1 MGGNVLMTRRRE
13 RAGGKMQLRSW
24 IAWVAGITVLA
35 WSTVAVVQ
43 AQTVTFLD
51 ITDAVPG
58 KYFDAATT
66 APDPL
71 NPNRLIFGF
80 HTGLDVQT
88 WISRTFTASTAA
100 FYRASAMDTIRFLV
114 AAPPGYYIA
123 AISYT
128 QRGIGTMARTSK
140 ATGGATWVVDDIAE
154 DLGLFGA
161 NPALSHTL
169 NLKDQHRTLVPVSI
183 TCGLFAFAPPLPG
196 FATISITS
204 AEVLVELLPL
214 PQ

>member
-1 MGGNVLMTRRRE
+1 MRRLTCYHVAKLSTAIPPNR
-13 RAGGKMQLRSW
+13 RCLRRCP
-24 IAWVAGITVLA
+24 
-35 WSTVAVVQ
+35 
-43 AQTVTFLD
+43 FLD

-80 HTGLDVQT
+80 HTGLDLQM

-140 ATGGATWVVDDIAE
+140 ATGGATWLVDDIAE
-154 DLGLFGA
+154 DLG
-161 NPALSHTL
+161 
-169 NLKDQHRTLVPVSI
+169 R
-183 TCGLFAFAPPLPG
+183 
-196 FATISITS
+196 
-204 AEVLVELLPL
+204 
-214 PQ
+214 